1 MLKVSP
7 SGDIE
12 LTRGDS
18 ALFQVDIRNDETGEE
33 YIMKPTDELTMTIS
47 SSVFGSEHLLQ
58 KTVVGT
64 NIIEFKPNDTSSIDY
79 GTYKYDVQLTT
90 NNKDVFT
97 VIAPSNFKLAYE
109 VTK

>member
-1 MLKVSP
+1 MLKISP

-18 ALFQVDIRNDETGEE
+18 ALFQVDIRNDETGEA
-33 YIMKPTDELTMTIS
+33 YVMKPTEELTMTIS
-47 SSVFGSEHLLQ
+47 STVYEEGYLLQ
-58 KTVVGT
+58 KTAIGT
-64 NIIEFKPNDTSSIDY
+64 NIIEFKPIDTSNMEY

-90 NNKDVFT
+90 NSKDVFT
-97 VIAPSNFKLAYE
+97 VVPPSNFKLAYE